1 MADEFYPVEGE
12 GLEDAGG
19 GQVPR
24 RKRKL
29 ADKLRMK
36 AGRGQSPV
44 AENEA

>member
-24 RKRKL
+24 GKL
-29 ADKLRMK
+29 ELLDKLRMK
-36 AGRGQSPV
+36 AGRAV
-44 AENEA
+44 AGS